1 LKEWLLFP
9 PTKGET
15 EMIPSKKNKLG
26 RFDLY
31 VTAMSF
37 GGVAIG
43 NLSRPVCE
51 LESDA
56 RLISNR

>member
-1 LKEWLLFP
+1 
-9 PTKGET
+9 
-15 EMIPSKKNKLG
+15 MIPSQKNKLG
-26 RFDLY
+26 RVDLY

-56 RLISNR
+56 MIQRVWDAGIRY